1 MIEKVMAVFL
11 MICGVTVMGA
21 APLLAHH
28 GTAMYDP
35 QHPITLEGTVTEF
48 EFVNPHAR
56 VHFEVKNKEGNA
68 EQWVV
73 ECSAPAKLY
82 RSGWNAKTLKPG
94 DRITVSGFPRKD
106 GAKEIAMTKLV
117 PPNGPALGGD
127 PEQ

>member
-1 MIEKVMAVFL
+1 MNQRRMAIL
-11 MICGVTVMGA
+11 WSICGVALMGVSS
-21 APLLAHH
+21 LVAHH
-28 GTAMYDP
+28 GTSMYDP

-56 VHFEVKNKEGNA
+56 VHFEVKDSKGNS

-82 RSGWNAKTLKPG
+82 RSGWSAKTLKPG
-94 DRITVSGFPRKD
+94 DRITVSGYPRKD